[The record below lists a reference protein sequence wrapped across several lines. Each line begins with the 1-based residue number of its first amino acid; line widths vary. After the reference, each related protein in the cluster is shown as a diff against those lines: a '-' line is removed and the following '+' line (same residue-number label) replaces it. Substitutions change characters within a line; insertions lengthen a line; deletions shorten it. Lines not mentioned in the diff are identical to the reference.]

1 MHKND
6 DITLHIKN
14 MVCDRCIRVVGE
26 ELEKMGL
33 QFCHIELGKVVFEQ
47 DPKDLP
53 LDKIGQVLL
62 DSGFEIIENKKAKL
76 VEAAKNLII
85 KLIQKNVDDN
95 PLNINYSDYL
105 SKKLAVNYNYL
116 STLFSSVE
124 NITIEH
130 FIILQKI
137 EKAKELLKYNEDSL
151 SEISYKLGYS
161 SVQHLSNQFKK
172 VTGLTASHFRNTTTN
187 LRKPLDKVI

>member
-124 NITIEH
+124 NITLNISSYCKK
-130 FIILQKI
+130 LKKQK
-137 EKAKELLKYNEDSL
+137 NCL
-151 SEISYKLGYS
+151 SIMKT
-161 SVQHLSNQFKK
+161 H
-172 VTGLTASHFRNTTTN
+172 
-187 LRKPLDKVI
+187 